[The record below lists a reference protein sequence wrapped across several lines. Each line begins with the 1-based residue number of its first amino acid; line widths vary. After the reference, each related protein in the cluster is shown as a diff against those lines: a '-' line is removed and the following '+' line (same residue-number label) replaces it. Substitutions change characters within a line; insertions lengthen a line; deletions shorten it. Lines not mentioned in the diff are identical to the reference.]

1 MPQNNITLDEIAEFF
16 REKDNFVLICHKR
29 PDGDTLGSALA
40 LRRALEYMDKKAE
53 IICANTPSPNNEF
66 LFDGEYFPA
75 FDPEDGVGRCR
86 V

>member
-40 LRRALEYMDKKAE
+40 
-53 IICANTPSPNNEF
+53 
-66 LFDGEYFPA
+66 
-75 FDPEDGVGRCR
+75 PETGA
-86 V
+86 